1 MPTLPSFAS
10 ITILNCGLDRA
21 SKPCEITLQASQSFP
36 ACPRSW
42 NRSEHRPVADDW
54 AAKDKSN
61 CRGSL
66 VLQLRERISEGRSG
80 SVYAAQVKVATDGN
94 DDDVSASLPAILC
107 LKFAKQQFCR
117 SIAREAWFYER
128 LAGCQGAAIPRCFG
142 FFKSSFHEQQQHLSS
157 IVPWE
162 GTVHK
167 YVPSTATRKDRPS
180 LDRVGDDNPDARQYH
195 DERGF
200 KRDSPWNSWNYS
212 EEDPTITVLLL
223 EKLGEPVA
231 DHWLAWATPPAGL
244 QEVLDLYARVIDAY
258 PG

>member
-1 MPTLPSFAS
+1 MPVLLSFAS
-10 ITILNCGLDRA
+10 ITILDCGLDRA
-21 SKPCEITLQASQSFP
+21 SKPCEITLQASQAFP

-54 AAKDKSN
+54 AAKDNSN
-61 CRGSL
+61 YRGSL

-80 SVYAAQVKVATDGN
+80 SVYSARVKAATDGN
-94 DDDVSASLPAILC
+94 GNDVSASLPTILC

-117 SIAREAWFYER
+117 SLAREAWFYER
-128 LAGCQGAAIPRCFG
+128 LAGCQGAAIPRCVG
-142 FFKSSFHEQQQHLSS
+142 FFKSSFHGQQRHLAS

-162 GTVHK
+162 GIVHK
-167 YVPSTATRKDRPS
+167 YIPSAAIRKDRPS
-180 LDRVGDDNPDARQYH
+180 LDRVEDDNPDARQYH

-200 KRDSPWNSWNYS
+200 KRDSPWNTWNHS

-231 DHWLAWATPPAGL
+231 DHWPAWATPPDGL
-244 QEVLDLYARVIDAY
+244 K
-258 PG
+258 